1 MQFVDKNQD
10 GDISLEELEAVMD
23 KIILKIS
30 QNSHDVITFDEVKFF
45 IPNFNES
52 LIEVM
57 VE

>member
-23 KIILKIS
+23 KILLKIG
-30 QNSHDVITFDEVKFF
+30 QNSNDVITFDEVKFF
-45 IPNFNES
+45 ISNFNDS

>member
-23 KIILKIS
+23 KILLKIG
-30 QNSHDVITFDEVKFF
+30 QNSNDVITFDEVKFF
-45 IPNFNES
+45 ISNFNDS
-52 LIEVM
+52 VIEVM